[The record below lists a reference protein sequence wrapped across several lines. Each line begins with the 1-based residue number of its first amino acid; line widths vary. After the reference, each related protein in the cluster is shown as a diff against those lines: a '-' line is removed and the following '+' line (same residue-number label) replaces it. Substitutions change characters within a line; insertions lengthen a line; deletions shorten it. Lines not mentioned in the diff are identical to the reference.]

1 MNLLDMILNAQ
12 NGGMVD
18 QVAKKFGL
26 GSSDAK
32 NAIGQML
39 PSLSK
44 GIQNNM
50 SKQGGLDSLLGALQ
64 KGNHGKYL
72 DDPDL
77 LDKDDTVADG
87 NNILGHILGSKD
99 VSRNIAGQASAK
111 TGLDAG
117 ILKKMLPF
125 IATMTMGAMT
135 KKASGGN
142 NLSQLAPGKQSSSLL
157 GSLSSFLDADKD
169 GSITDDLLDLG
180 KKFF

>member
-1 MNLLDMILNAQ
+1 MNLLDMILNTQ
-12 NGGMVD
+12 NGGMID

-26 GSSDAK
+26 GSSDTK

-44 GIQNNM
+44 GIQNNL

-64 KGNHGKYL
+64 KGNHKKYL
-72 DDPDL
+72 DNPDL
-77 LDKDDTVADG
+77 LSKDDTVADG

-99 VSRNIAGQASAK
+99 VSRNVAGQASAK

-117 ILKKMLPF
+117 ILKKILPLV
-125 IATMTMGAMT
+125 ATMAMGAMN
-135 KKASGGN
+135 KQVSGGSS
-142 NLSQLAPGKQSSSLL
+142 LSGLAPDRQSSSLL
-157 GSLSSFLDADKD
+157 GNLSSFLDADKD
-169 GSITDDLLDLG
+169 GSITDDLLNLG